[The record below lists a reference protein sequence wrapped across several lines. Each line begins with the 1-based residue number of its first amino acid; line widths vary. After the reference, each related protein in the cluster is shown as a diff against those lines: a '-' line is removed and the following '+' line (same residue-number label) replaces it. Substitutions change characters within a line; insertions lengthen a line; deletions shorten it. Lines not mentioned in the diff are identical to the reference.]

1 MLGWLYV
8 YFFLGFMILRKL
20 TVKWGFTLTMF
31 AIVSFLVDIF
41 LRKKQRDDSVE
52 KLVLCDWKLVLFP
65 LLAWTISTLI
75 YIPIEL
81 YTANPGDFQ
90 FDFRLLCIRFD
101 SWHVNDSFVFC
112 CNKFSFTI

>member
-41 LRKKQRDDSVE
+41 LRKKQRDDV
-52 KLVLCDWKLVLFP
+52 
-65 LLAWTISTLI
+65 
-75 YIPIEL
+75 
-81 YTANPGDFQ
+81 Q
-90 FDFRLLCIRFD
+90 
-101 SWHVNDSFVFC
+101 
-112 CNKFSFTI
+112 

>member
-1 MLGWLYV
+1 MGQGLIIRIKGKLMLGWLYV
-8 YFFLGFMILRKL
+8 YFFLGFIILRKL

-65 LLAWTISTLI
+65 LLAWTIQEIFSLI
-75 YIPIEL
+75 LVTMY
-81 YTANPGDFQ
+81 
-90 FDFRLLCIRFD
+90 
-101 SWHVNDSFVFC
+101 SF
-112 CNKFSFTI
+112 